1 MFATNINI
9 FYLIFN
15 WIRTNF
21 FDMNFLETRDTSM
34 GLGTTYPNIGEH
46 NSLKWRAIEK
56 IKKWLFHVAIAI
68 F

>member
-21 FDMNFLETRDTSM
+21 FDMNFLETRDTSR
-34 GLGTTYPNIGEH
+34 GLGTTHPNIGEH
-46 NSLKWRAIEK
+46 NSLK
-56 IKKWLFHVAIAI
+56 
-68 F
+68 